1 MTTPDLAHLT
11 DTAHVGAN
19 MDSTDSIRW
28 TPVATVEKFDDD
40 QTAWVANRAG
50 VLVPQAA
57 DFYGLKVKPYET
69 IVAPGNLLTTAGLN
83 RITSLIIAGG
93 GQGAT
98 NTASRLGVGNSS
110 TAAAVGQTDLQA
122 AAGST
127 NRWFQV
133 MDATFPTQ
141 SNGVLTFKSTFAT
154 GDGNF
159 VWNEWCVDIGTPTVT
174 SGNTVNANM
183 LNRAVQSLGT
193 KASGSWVLTATITL
207 S

>member
-1 MTTPDLAHLT
+1 MSNPDKALAT
-11 DTAHVGAN
+11 DTAHIGAR
-19 MDSTDSIRW
+19 MDAVDSIRW
-28 TPVATVEKFDDD
+28 SPVATVEKYDDD
-40 QTAWVANRAG
+40 QTAWVANRLGILTPLGAHFEAAG
-50 VLVPQAA
+50 
-57 DFYGLKVKPYET
+57 VKPYET
-69 IVAPGNLLTTAGLN
+69 LVAAGNLLTTAGLN
-83 RITSLIIAGG
+83 RLTSLMIAGG

-98 NTASRLGVGNSS
+98 NTATRLGVGNST

-122 AAGST
+122 SAGSA

-133 MDATFPTQ
+133 MDATYPQQ

-193 KASGSWVLTATITL
+193 KVSGSWVLTATITI